1 MFGLW
6 FSIFGL
12 LFGGLCSYEA
22 KRKGRSHQDWFLLG
36 FLFSIAALLILHFL
50 PNEQSNR
57 NESENGF
64 VINEKLTLSRS
75 IF

>member
-6 FSIFGL
+6 FSILGL

-22 KRKGRSHQDWFLLG
+22 KRKGRSYQDWFLLG
-36 FLFSIAALLILHFL
+36 FLFSVI
-50 PNEQSNR
+50 S
-57 NESENGF
+57 F
-64 VINEKLTLSRS
+64 VILRYLPDERSTGKVEQINLGADKKLPLSRP